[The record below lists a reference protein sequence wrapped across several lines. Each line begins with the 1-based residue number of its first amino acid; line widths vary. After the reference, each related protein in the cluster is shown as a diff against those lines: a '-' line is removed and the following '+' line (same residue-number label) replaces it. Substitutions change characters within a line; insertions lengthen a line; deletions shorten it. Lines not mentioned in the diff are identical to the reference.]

1 MSWTAGLPRHEIR
14 RGDVR
19 YPALLADTADSPDV
33 LHVIGTPD
41 ALAAGLSVVGSR
53 RATPYGLAATDL
65 LAGWAAS
72 AGHTII
78 SGGAVGCDQAAHRAA
93 LERHGRTVA
102 VMAGGADVAYPR
114 ASDALLREIALAG
127 AVVSEHPW
135 GTEPRKWAFRTRNR
149 IIAGLGAALLVAE
162 AALPSGTFSTADYA
176 LDAGRTVLVVPG
188 SIFSASSRGTNRLLA
203 QGAVPITDP
212 SELRL
217 CLEPLLGR
225 GLLDAQ
231 DAASDRPCSDD
242 PLLEALIADPMRPD
256 DVARAFSLDVV
267 TTMRRIGALSAAG
280 LVERYRDG
288 RYGVSR
294 RYNRL

>member
-1 MSWTAGLPRHEIR
+1 MTWSSGLPRHEIR
-14 RGDVR
+14 KGDAR
-19 YPALLADTADSPDV
+19 YPALLAETADAPDA
-33 LHVIGTPD
+33 LHVIGAPEVLSPG
-41 ALAAGLSVVGSR
+41 LAVVGSR
-53 RATPYGLAATDL
+53 RATPYGLAAIDL

-93 LERHGRTVA
+93 LERDGRTVA
-102 VMAGGADVAYPR
+102 VMAGGADIAYPR
-114 ASDALLREIALAG
+114 ASGALLREIALSG
-127 AVVSEHPW
+127 AVVSEHSW

-217 CLEPLLGR
+217 CLEPLLGC
-225 GLLDAQ
+225 GVTETQ
-231 DAASDRPCSDD
+231 DTVIEPSGALD

-256 DVARAFSLDVV
+256 DVARAFGMDVV
-267 TTMRRIGALSAAG
+267 TTMRRIGVLSAAG
-280 LVERYRDG
+280 LIERYRDG

-294 RYNRL
+294 RYNRR